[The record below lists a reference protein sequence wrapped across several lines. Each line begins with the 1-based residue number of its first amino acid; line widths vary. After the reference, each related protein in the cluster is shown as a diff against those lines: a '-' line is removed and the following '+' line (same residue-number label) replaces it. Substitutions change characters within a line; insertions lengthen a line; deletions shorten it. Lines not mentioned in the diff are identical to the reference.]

1 MKKYNHEVGR
11 PIFCRLCGSAVER
24 GDFAMRFYEK
34 VVCNSCISEISARE
48 ILRICEFSSKEEL
61 LYNLGFTA
69 V

>member
-1 MKKYNHEVGR
+1 MKKYNVEKCR
-11 PIFCRLCGSAVER
+11 PMFCRLCGGAVRR

-34 VVCNSCISEISARE
+34 VVCDFCISEISARE
-48 ILRICEFSSKEEL
+48 ILRICEFTSKEEL